1 MLRNWS
7 SIFSVL
13 LSSFHLSFRL
23 FGWKLQC
30 HIHKLLASYWKI
42 FISWEDEL
50 GWWSSLLGWEIFVKL
65 LRELGNYSWPSWLG
79 WQILE
84 QFSAFQNWHSVTSML
99 FFTYKNFIRLG
110 NQFICLVWFL
120 DGLTGSF
127 FSLKV
132 EQITTISYQITF
144 FFERVYLF
152 SLYYHSLFYC
162 VYVIIFFPDEVHNSM
177 GLCCF
182 VVFHDTLL
190 FRLLW
195 FLHNLPLL
203 IYLVLTIASVEDRRM
218 EIR

>member
-42 FISWEDEL
+42 FIFWEDEL

-127 FSLKV
+127 FSLKG
-132 EQITTISYQITF
+132 TNYHDLLSNNF
-144 FFERVYLF
+144 FLWTSLSVFTLLSFAFLLCVCHNLF
-152 SLYYHSLFYC
+152 SRWGSQLNGSLLFC
-162 VYVIIFFPDEVHNSM
+162 RFSWHTSIQIV
-177 GLCCF
+177 
-182 VVFHDTLL
+182 VVF
-190 FRLLW
+190 
-195 FLHNLPLL
+195 
-203 IYLVLTIASVEDRRM
+203 A
-218 EIR
+218 